1 MYEHKKLL
9 IWVEGPSDQRFFDKV
24 IKPEFERK
32 YGRNKVHIRQYS
44 NMNKESVIKVTD
56 DFEANDDHYICV
68 RDMDKA
74 PCVSAKKQE
83 MRKGEFEN
91 VPDDRIIVVIKEMEG
106 WYLAGLNDDSCKRLG
121 FSSLSSTDKTGKGQ
135 FKRLQRVKFGS
146 GRDFMIEI
154 LKSFDI
160 ETAKRKNE
168 SFKYFAEKYGL

>member
-1 MYEHKKLL
+1 MYKYKKLL

-32 YGRNKVHIRQYS
+32 YGKVRIIQYS
-44 NMNKESVIKVTD
+44 EMRKELVIELIDEFK
-56 DFEANDDHYICV
+56 ANDDHYICV
-68 RDMDKA
+68 GDIDKA
-74 PCVSAKKQE
+74 PCTSAKKQE
-83 MRKGEFEN
+83 MREGKFED
-91 VPDDRIIVVIKEMEG
+91 VPDDRIVIVVKEIEG

-154 LKSFDI
+154 LKSFDM
-160 ETAKRKNE
+160 ETAKLKNK